1 MDYLE
6 ILTNAL
12 NELVVDLVDLLPKII
27 VALVIWYIGVFL
39 LGLAARLIRKID
51 IGGTELDDKAVAVVS
66 TLINGLGRVLLAL
79 IILDYLGVGS
89 TVVGAI
95 ANGLT
100 FSIAIALGIAF
111 GDALKP
117 EAKRWVTQSKKFLTK

>member
-1 MDYLE
+1 M
-6 ILTNAL
+6 
-12 NELVVDLVDLLPKII
+12 LL
-27 VALVIWYIGVFL
+27 VALIIWYVGVFL
-39 LGLAARLIRKID
+39 LNLATTLLDKVDIKKTDLDNKAIRTINMLI
-51 IGGTELDDKAVAVVS
+51 TWV
-66 TLINGLGRVLLAL
+66 GRFLLVL

-117 EAKRWVTQSKKFLTK
+117 EAKRWVTRTKKFVTK